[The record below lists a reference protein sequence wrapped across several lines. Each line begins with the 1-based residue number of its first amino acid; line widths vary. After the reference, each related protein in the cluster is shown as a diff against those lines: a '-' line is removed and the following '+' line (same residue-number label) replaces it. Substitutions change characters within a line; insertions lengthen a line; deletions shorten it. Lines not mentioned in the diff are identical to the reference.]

1 MTIAN
6 TLSPASMADQIEQ
19 IAAEREAWEQGSF
32 KKSNEELYA
41 VLERCL
47 FMYAEVK
54 TSQKLRKRLN
64 TMLNDRGI
72 AYNSGTNTLTKIVR
86 VVFGNCGKRAY
97 TYARVLKVAEREKPE
112 NKSLAAF
119 IADAGG
125 IEEVRRTQKGISP
138 AKMREQAIS
147 NAYSWMEEKSVV
159 VKVESADELMP
170 NSDAA
175 HSFSLAVVR
184 QEANGTQSIVYGI
197 NNQALLNK
205 ALEYAGKQLNK
216 QHSVER
222 VLSMEAARTEAR
234 EDAVKAVVNK
244 KTSEEAA

>member
-1 MTIAN
+1 
-6 TLSPASMADQIEQ
+6 MAAEIEK

-54 TSQKLRKRLN
+54 TSHKLRERLN
-64 TMLNDRGI
+64 VMLTERGI
-72 AYNSGTNTLTKIVR
+72 AFNSSTNTLTKIVR
-86 VVFGNCGKRAY
+86 VVFGDCGKRAY
-97 TYARVLKVAEREKPE
+97 TYARVLKVALREKPE

-119 IADAGG
+119 ITDVGG

-138 AKMREQAIS
+138 AKKREQAIS
-147 NAYSWMEEKSVV
+147 NASRWMEEKSVI
-159 VKVESADELMP
+159 VKVESADELAP
-170 NSDAA
+170 NSDAT

-184 QEANGTQSIVYGI
+184 QDADGTQSIVYGI

-205 ALEYAGKQLNK
+205 ALEYAGKQLAT
-216 QHSVER
+216 QQSAER
-222 VLSMEAARTEAR
+222 ILSMEDARTEAR
-234 EDAVKAVVNK
+234 EDAVQAVAK
-244 KTSEEAA
+244 KKISEAA